1 MRFRSLL
8 TTLILFAVGPCFAQ
22 GGAQAP
28 ASKAPP
34 VEIIGAVQSF
44 RLGQYLVVKPATS
57 PSVWIDLPSN
67 VQFDRSQV
75 KEGVTVVVEATKIQ
89 TSYMATQVTIKN

>member
-8 TTLILFAVGPCFAQ
+8 VALILFAVAPCFAQ

-28 ASKAPP
+28 APKAPP
-34 VEIIGAVQSF
+34 VEITGAVQSF
-44 RLGQYLVVKPATS
+44 RLGEYLVVKPATS
-57 PSVWIDLPSN
+57 PSVWIDVPAS

-89 TSYMATQVTIKN
+89 TAYMATR